1 MLTPCNRSSICFKQ
15 GVREIS
21 PSWSKHELWQEAFV
35 TSKNILSQIR
45 SKKQLLVCHDLVLS
59 ITCCRIIYCI
69 PITGSLRLIQHVESV
84 QGPLLWEDV
93 QSKTWSDVSWAVKQF
108 QVWHTYF
115 HIYLFIFV
123 ILLYPANNIFKIQN

>member
-1 MLTPCNRSSICFKQ
+1 MCHDIGIP
-15 GVREIS
+15 VREIS

-45 SKKQLLVCHDLVLS
+45 SQKQLLVRYDLVLS
-59 ITCCRIIYCI
+59 IPCCCIIYCI
-69 PITGSLRLIQHVESV
+69 PVTGSLRLIQHVESV

-108 QVWHTYF
+108 QVCHTYF
-115 HIYLFIFV
+115 SYFSYLFIYLFIFV